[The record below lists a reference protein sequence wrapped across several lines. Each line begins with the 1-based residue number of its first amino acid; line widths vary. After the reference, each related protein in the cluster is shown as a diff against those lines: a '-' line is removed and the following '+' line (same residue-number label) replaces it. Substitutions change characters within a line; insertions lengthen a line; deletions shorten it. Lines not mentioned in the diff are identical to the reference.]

1 MAPGYINIRGSS
13 HVFAISN
20 EIAKVRV
27 AINMVEQKHLRW
39 YGYIRR
45 LEPHRIPT
53 RVFCSKM
60 DNISSRQKPK
70 KRWIEVVREAAERRG
85 FSFRKTLNRF
95 DRQDIPNNFV
105 HTSEVDLAWNQKYDK
120 NDKHLTNVTMWV
132 FVSLFIFHHL
142 F

>member
-1 MAPGYINIRGSS
+1 M
-13 HVFAISN
+13 
-20 EIAKVRV
+20 
-27 AINMVEQKHLRW
+27 
-39 YGYIRR
+39 
-45 LEPHRIPT
+45 
-53 RVFCSKM
+53 
-60 DNISSRQKPK
+60 
-70 KRWIEVVREAAERRG
+70 REAAERRG

>member
-1 MAPGYINIRGSS
+1 M
-13 HVFAISN
+13 
-20 EIAKVRV
+20 
-27 AINMVEQKHLRW
+27 
-39 YGYIRR
+39 
-45 LEPHRIPT
+45 
-53 RVFCSKM
+53 
-60 DNISSRQKPK
+60 
-70 KRWIEVVREAAERRG
+70 REAAERRG

-95 DRQDIPNNFV
+95 DRQDISNNFV